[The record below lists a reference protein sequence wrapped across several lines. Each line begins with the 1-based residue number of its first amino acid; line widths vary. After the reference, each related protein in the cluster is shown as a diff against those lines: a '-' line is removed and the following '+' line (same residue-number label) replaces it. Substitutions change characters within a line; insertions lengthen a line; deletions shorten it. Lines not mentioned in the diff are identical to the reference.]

1 MAYVWLM
8 ADIPYYAVK
17 QFTVHTSGIC
27 TSMTYVLLMAE
38 KRKILRTMKSNHLF
52 AVHLRNLFINGIC
65 VADGGET

>member
-38 KRKILRTMKSNHLF
+38 KRKILRTIYEVKPFVCSAPPEF
-52 AVHLRNLFINGIC
+52 VHQWHMC
-65 VADGGET
+65 C